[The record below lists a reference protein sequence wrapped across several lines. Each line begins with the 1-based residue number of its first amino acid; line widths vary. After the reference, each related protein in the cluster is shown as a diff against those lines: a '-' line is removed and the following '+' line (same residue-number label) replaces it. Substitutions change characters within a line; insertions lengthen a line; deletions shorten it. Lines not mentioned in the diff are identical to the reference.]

1 MHLTWYDGTPAQQ
14 DALVPLVQAVAAT
27 GGAVGWLT
35 VPEPEEVRAWA
46 RDLHASGAHL
56 VLAEEDGRVLACG
69 AWHRLRPPVLQTM
82 AEVRKVMTHPDARGR
97 GAGRAVVQAL
107 VAAAREAGV
116 ELLTLECRGNNHGAQ
131 RLYASLGFEVTGRR
145 PDVIA
150 VGDERFDQV
159 LMHCDLRRGPLG
171 TVRRPGLVRHGSR
184 REGPGAT

>member
-1 MHLTWYDGTPAQQ
+1 MRLTWYDGTPAQQ

-27 GGAVGWLT
+27 GGAVGWLA
-35 VPEPEEVRAWA
+35 VPGPEEVRAWA

-107 VAAAREAGV
+107 VAAARAAGV

-159 LMHCDLRRGPLG
+159 LMHCDLRRDPAGAAA
-171 TVRRPGLVRHGSR
+171 RPGLVRHGSR